1 MDALLQVLL
10 PSPLPFRCFLPDP
23 APVPPTDSRK
33 LPRLHTCSHHHSEAL
48 RERGVIYGEY
58 RHLAGDMQ
66 PYLSQGRLPHLPL
79 LHRLGIRQFINNW
92 MPPSILLKVALAA
105 GQV

>member
-10 PSPLPFRCFLPDP
+10 PSALPLRCVLPDP
-23 APVPPTDSRK
+23 TPFPPTDSRK
-33 LPRLHTCSHHHSEAL
+33 LPRLHTCSHHPTRAL
-48 RERGVIYGEY
+48 RERGVFYGE
-58 RHLAGDMQ
+58 HGQLAGDMQ
-66 PYLSQGRLPHLPL
+66 PDIPQGRLPHLPL

-92 MPPSILLKVALAA
+92 MPPSILLKVALAK